1 MTSSAPITLGAATVG
16 RGLNAKG
23 LHSTAICGGPLA
35 DNDGSDVIAVGDSKR
50 RNDRAAEAIAVEA
63 RYGAFNYAPLPVVLS
78 HGIGA
83 MVWDVQ
89 GTAYLDFLAAYSAV
103 NQGHCHPRLVAA
115 MASQAATLTL
125 TSRAFYNNRLGPLLE
140 RLCTTFGYDRALPM
154 NTGVEGGET
163 AVKLAR
169 RWGYQVKGIPDN
181 AARVLFARG
190 NFWGRTIAA
199 VSTSG
204 DEGSFRGFGP
214 LVPGF
219 SQIPYNDVGAL
230 QAALEADPNVAAFM
244 VEPIQ
249 GEAGVIIP
257 DEGYMAAVG
266 RLCRKHRVLL
276 IADEVQ
282 TGLGRTGYMLATEHD
297 GPDARA
303 DIVVLGKALSGG
315 MLPVSAVLASDEVMG
330 VLSPGDHGST
340 YGGNP
345 LGAAVAG
352 VALDILEKEELCAS
366 SVARGQ
372 QLRDGLTKLSQSG
385 TRGSNLITAVR
396 GRGLMNAFQVKDDGR
411 EGGTAWRVCVN
422 MAHAGVLAKPTHGNI
437 IRLSPP
443 LVVTEEQV
451 DTALESIKRALRAT
465 VQTKK

>member
-1 MTSSAPITLGAATVG
+1 MGPLPADAPGHGARRHAGSAPPRPPGDAVVVAGSGKGGKGGG
-16 RGLNAKG
+16 RAVPGVAKG
-23 LHSTAICGGPLA
+23 GLGVRT
-35 DNDGSDVIAVGDSKR
+35 
-50 RNDRAAEAIAVEA
+50 AEAIAMEA
-63 RYGAFNYAPLPVVLS
+63 RYGASNYAPLPVVLS

-83 MVWDVQ
+83 MVWDVE

-125 TSRAFYNNRLGPLLE
+125 TSRAFYNDRLGPLLAQ
-140 RLCTTFGYDRALPM
+140 LCTTFGYDRALPM

-169 RWGYQVKGIPDN
+169 RWGHEVKGIPDN
-181 AARVLFARG
+181 QARILFARG
-190 NFWGRTIAA
+190 NFWGRTLAA

-204 DEGSFRGFGP
+204 DSGSTRGFGP
-214 LVPGF
+214 LVQGF
-219 SQIPYNDVGAL
+219 DQIPYNDVAAL
-230 QAALEADPNVAAFM
+230 EVALEADPNVAAFM

-257 DEGYMAAVG
+257 DDGYMAAVG

-315 MLPVSAVLASDEVMG
+315 MMPVSAVLTSDEVMG
-330 VLSPGDHGST
+330 VLAPGDHGST

-345 LGAAVAG
+345 LGAAVAS
-352 VALDILEKEELCAS
+352 VALDVLDKEDLCANS
-366 SVARGQ
+366 MARGQ
-372 QLRDGLTKLSQSG
+372 QLREGLTNVMRSG
-385 TRGSNLITAVR
+385 TRGADLMTAVR
-396 GRGLMNAFQVKDDGR
+396 GRGLMNAFQVRDDGR
-411 EGGTAWRVCVN
+411 DGGTAWRVCVN
-422 MAHAGVLAKPTHGNI
+422 MAHAGVLAKPTHGDI

-443 LVVTEEQV
+443 LVVTEAQV
-451 DTALESIKRALRAT
+451 ETALESIKRALQASL
-465 VQTKK
+465 